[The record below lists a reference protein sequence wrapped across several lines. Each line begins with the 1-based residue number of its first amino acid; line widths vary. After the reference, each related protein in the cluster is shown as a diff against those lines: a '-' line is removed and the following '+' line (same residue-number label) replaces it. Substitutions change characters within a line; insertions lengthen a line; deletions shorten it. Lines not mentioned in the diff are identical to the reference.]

1 MSSFIELVDVTKMY
15 GDGPTAVRAVDGIS
29 LQAQRG
35 EWIAIMGPSGSG
47 KTTLLNLIGCL
58 DQPSGGALLID
69 GTDTAKLRRGDL
81 ARFRS
86 ETVGFIFQQF
96 HLVPHLTALENVMLA
111 QYFHSMTDETEALAA
126 LKQVGMEARAK
137 HLPSQLSGGEQQRVA
152 IARALVNDPK
162 IILADEPT
170 GNLDAENQRI
180 VFGILSD
187 LHAQGRTIVMVT
199 HDEAAGK
206 LAERRL
212 NLEHGRIKENLLFS
226 AEENQDFDEVLEHL
240 WARME
245 RAQGTQPHM
254 ETHIESHEFTA
265 VQWKRLIATM
275 AQIGLVTV
283 EDGHERF
290 TPKGESRARDV
301 IRRHRLAERL
311 FMDVLS
317 IHDENEIESSA
328 CKFEH
333 ILSPEVTDRMC
344 TLLGHPLAC
353 PHGSPIPKGPCCM
366 ENRVLDAEAMASVLS
381 SVKRI

>member
-1 MSSFIELVDVTKMY
+1 VSSFIELVDVRRTY
-15 GDGPTAVRAVDGIS
+15 GGGPAAVHAVDGIS
-29 LQAQRG
+29 FTAARG

-58 DQPSGGALLID
+58 DQPTGGALRIE
-69 GTDTAKLRRGDL
+69 GTDTAQLRPSEL

-111 QYFHSMTDETEALAA
+111 QFFHSTTDETSAIAA
-126 LKQVGMEARAK
+126 LKQVGMEARAS

-180 VFGILSD
+180 VFRLLSD
-187 LHAQGRTIVMVT
+187 LHAQGRSIVMVT
-199 HDEAAGK
+199 HDEDAGR
-206 LAERRL
+206 LADRRI
-212 NLEHGRIKENLLFS
+212 NLDHGRIKETLIFS
-226 AEENQDFDEVLEHL
+226 AEENQDFDEVLEHM
-240 WARME
+240 WTR
-245 RAQGTQPHM
+245 Q
-254 ETHIESHEFTA
+254 ESSDHVESTDFTD
-265 VQWKRLIATM
+265 VQWKRLIATLSR
-275 AQIGLVTV
+275 IGLVRV
-283 EDGHERF
+283 ENGIEHF
-290 TPKGESRARDV
+290 TAAGEERARNV

-317 IHDENEIESSA
+317 IRDEVEIESSA

-333 ILSPEVTDRMC
+333 ILSPDVTDRIC
-344 TLLGHPLAC
+344 TLLGHPDAC
-353 PHGSPIPKGPCCM
+353 PHGSPIPHGECCT
-366 ENRVLDAEAMASVLS
+366 EKRVLDTTEIASVLS
-381 SVKRI
+381 GIKTL

>member
-1 MSSFIELVDVTKMY
+1 VSAFIELTDVRKVY
-15 GDGPTAVRAVDGIS
+15 GQGPGAVNAVDGVS
-29 LQAQRG
+29 FKAQAG

-58 DQPSGGALLID
+58 DQATSGAVRIG
-69 GTDTAKLRRGDL
+69 GTDTSKLRRSEL

-86 ETVGFIFQQF
+86 ETVGFVFQQF
-96 HLVPHLTALENVMLA
+96 HLVPHLNAVENVMLA
-111 QYFHSMTDETEALAA
+111 QYFHSMTDEEEAMRA
-126 LKQVGMEARAK
+126 LRQVGMEERAS

-180 VFGILSD
+180 VFRLLNE

-199 HDEAAGK
+199 HDELAGR
-206 LAERRL
+206 LADRRL
-212 NLEHGRIKENLLFS
+212 NLDHGRIKEDHVFS

-240 WARME
+240 WTR
-245 RAQGTQPHM
+245 G
-254 ETHIESHEFTA
+254 ETEGHIESHHFTA
-265 VQWKRLIATM
+265 NQWKRLITTM
-275 AQIGLVTV
+275 AEIGLVAV
-283 EDGHERF
+283 DNGDAVF
-290 TPKGESRARDV
+290 TPKGEARARDV

-317 IHDENEIESSA
+317 IQDEEEVESSA

-344 TLLGHPLAC
+344 ALLGHPAAC
-353 PHGSPIPKGPCCM
+353 PHGSPIPKGPCCH
-366 ENRVLDAEAMASVLS
+366 ASEAPDVASHRSGTLGN
-381 SVKRI
+381 